1 MGLAQRPERI
11 VDRRATRPPPWPHV
25 AQGDHMS
32 AYATASAVT
41 RHVRQEIPDCDCPE
55 AVIFL
60 ALGLRAYIERN
71 PDETPRSGLLG
82 AVKASMRPVVRGV
95 KGSQACEDAPRSD
108 VDSCAG
114 DGERA

>member
-1 MGLAQRPERI
+1 
-11 VDRRATRPPPWPHV
+11 
-25 AQGDHMS
+25 MS

-41 RHVRQEIPDCDCPE
+41 RHVRHEIPDCDCTD

-71 PDETPRSGLLG
+71 PDEVPRSGLLRS
-82 AVKASMRPVVRGV
+82 VKASMRPVARGV
-95 KGSQACEDAPRSD
+95 KGPEACEDAPVTDADGSD

>member
-1 MGLAQRPERI
+1 
-11 VDRRATRPPPWPHV
+11 
-25 AQGDHMS
+25 MS

-41 RHVRQEIPDCDCPE
+41 RHVRHEIPDCDCAD

-71 PDETPRSGLLG
+71 PDEVPRSGLLRS
-82 AVKASMRPVVRGV
+82 VKASMRPVVRGG
-95 KGSQACEDAPRSD
+95 KGSDADGSD